1 VTASTIHLAVFG
13 HPVTHS
19 RSPEL
24 HHRFA
29 AQLGLDVE
37 YRAIDCPAGG
47 LAEALDRF
55 VEAGGSGCNL
65 TVPLK
70 AEGLALAA
78 EASAAAR
85 SAGACNTLV
94 RRDGGWWADTTD
106 GAGLLA
112 DLDRLGLDP
121 AGRRVLLVG
130 AGGAVAGVL
139 DAVLARAPARIGI
152 VNRSAA
158 PAEALAARVRESGV
172 PVEVFEYE
180 GGLTAGG
187 FELVLQG
194 TSLGHAG
201 EAPRLEREWL
211 NGDAV
216 AYDLNYGPAHAPF
229 AHWCAMNRVPC
240 HGGWGMLVEQA
251 AEAFERFT
259 GRRPDTAGFYEE

>member
-1 VTASTIHLAVFG
+1 MFG

-24 HHRFA
+24 HRRFA
-29 AQLGLDVE
+29 AQLGLDVD

-55 VEAGGSGCNL
+55 AEAGGSGCNL

-78 EASAAAR
+78 SASAAAR

-94 RRDGGWWADTTD
+94 RRNGGWWADTTD

-112 DLDRLGLDP
+112 DLDRLALDP
-121 AGRRVLLVG
+121 AGRRLLLVG
-130 AGGAVAGVL
+130 AGGAMAGVL
-139 DAVLARAPARIGI
+139 DALLERGPARIGI

-158 PAEALAARVRESGV
+158 PAEALAARVRQAGV
-172 PVEVFEYE
+172 PVEVFDFE

-187 FELVLQG
+187 FELALQG
-194 TSLGHAG
+194 TSLGHG
-201 EAPRLEREWL
+201 GTAPALDRDWL
-211 NGDAV
+211 TGDAT

-229 AHWCAMNRVPC
+229 AHWCAMHGVPC

-259 GRRPDTAGFYEE
+259 GRRPDTADCYAER